1 MLPPPAADPPP
12 VLAPLL
18 AAPPLTPAH
27 QPPHPLLWE
36 LPPEGSTPAPPPTGL
51 SSTAMSTGV
60 ALSTAHVL
68 NAARDTGGVQRHTRR
83 CVPYLLLWSLTALV
97 VTPCV
102 ADAVRGVALYAL
114 RPIAITLA
122 FASIDPS
129 WGRELRGREP
139 RDSRAPCYCAESP
152 FFLFLGRKQCANGV
166 SKPVWL
172 AGTDLIADSSPR
184 RSIRR
189 RSYGTA
195 SFFSDR
201 PGTSYGLLWISMYI
215 LFVYCH
221 RLARLCGAL
230 LGTFPCPHPQC
241 PATSR
246 CGGVSVCFL
255 CGSLCGLL
263 LAALCGP
270 LCGGPLLCGP
280 LCGSSRRL
288 LLAAFYSAFLRHSFS
303 VICLSFA
310 ASAVVLSHR
319 KQQRCTVAV
328 VVFGG

>member
-1 MLPPPAADPPP
+1 
-12 VLAPLL
+12 
-18 AAPPLTPAH
+18 
-27 QPPHPLLWE
+27 
-36 LPPEGSTPAPPPTGL
+36 
-51 SSTAMSTGV
+51 MSAGV
-60 ALSTAHVL
+60 ALSTAHAL

-102 ADAVRGVALYAL
+102 PDAVRDVALYAL

-129 WGRELRGREP
+129 WGRELRGREL
-139 RDSRAPCYCAESP
+139 RESRAPCYCAESP
-152 FFLFLGRKQCANGV
+152 FSLGRKQCANGV

-172 AGTDLIADSSPR
+172 AGTDLVADSSPR
-184 RSIRR
+184 RLIRR

-195 SFFSDR
+195 PFFSDR

-221 RLARLCGAL
+221 RLARLCGAP
-230 LGTFPCPHPQC
+230 LGTFPGPHTQC

-270 LCGGPLLCGP
+270 LCGGPLLCG
-280 LCGSSRRL
+280 SSRRL
-288 LLAAFYSAFLRHSFS
+288 LLAVFCSAFLRHSFS

-310 ASAVVLSHR
+310 ASAAVLSHTNR
-319 KQQRCTVAV
+319 SKFSTAARAGMRGDE
-328 VVFGG
+328 GGCGLAFTRYCFTSKLYGRSQSSCCGRPPTAKPTLL

>member
-1 MLPPPAADPPP
+1 
-12 VLAPLL
+12 
-18 AAPPLTPAH
+18 
-27 QPPHPLLWE
+27 
-36 LPPEGSTPAPPPTGL
+36 
-51 SSTAMSTGV
+51 MSAGV
-60 ALSTAHVL
+60 ALSTAHAL
-68 NAARDTGGVQRHTRR
+68 NAAHDTGGVQLHTRR
-83 CVPYLLLWSLTALV
+83 CMSYLLLWSLIALV